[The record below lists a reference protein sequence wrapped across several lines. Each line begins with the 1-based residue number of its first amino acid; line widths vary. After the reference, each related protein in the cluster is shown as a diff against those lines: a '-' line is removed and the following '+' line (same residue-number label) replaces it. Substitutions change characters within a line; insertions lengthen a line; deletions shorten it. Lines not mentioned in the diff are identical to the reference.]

1 MARFLSSSG
10 ASSSST
16 IVSETEP
23 APVESA
29 FWFNPS
35 DYNLYI
41 CVDSQWL
48 NFATATAPEPPY
60 AITGFGSIEKGD
72 SWIVTSTNLRNAQVG
87 DTLRITAPLTQGVNI
102 SGDYV
107 ILARDLSAQNSS
119 VVQYFLTGLDTV
131 MGETPAWMA
140 SSWTPFDIELV
151 QAESVNPITLSEITD
166 QYNLALNSNYV
177 DPWDES
183 NQNYNPNISFTWS
196 TEKPYLVYEAGPWG
210 NFTYQPVYGI
220 PSVGGQIPTNSL
232 KAPGVYEFIYGSA
245 GTYRYTFSANGTL
258 TEENLSYNSA
268 KYYWHLD
275 SSGNSIGF

>member
-23 APVESA
+23 TPVEAA

-35 DYNLYI
+35 DYKLYI
-41 CVDSQWL
+41 CTDGHWL
-48 NFATATAPEPPY
+48 NFATATPPY
-60 AITGFGSIEKGD
+60 SISGLGSLEKGD
-72 SWIVTSTNLRNAQVG
+72 IWFVNSTSLRNAQVG
-87 DTLRITAPLTQGVNI
+87 ETIRITAPVTQGIDI

-107 ILARDLSAQNSS
+107 ILGRDLSAGNAS
-119 VVQYFLTGLDTV
+119 VVQYSLAGFDAV
-131 MGETPAWMA
+131 MGDTASYLA
-140 SSWTPFDIELV
+140 SSWAPFEIELI
-151 QAESVNPITLSEITD
+151 QSQSTNPITVSEITD
-166 QYNLALNSNYV
+166 QYNLALNSGYV
-177 DPWDES
+177 DPWNET
-183 NQNYNPNISFTWS
+183 NPNYNPNISFTWS
-196 TEKPYLVYEAGPWG
+196 IEKPYLVYEAGPWG

-220 PSVGGQIPTNSL
+220 PSVGGQIPANSL
-232 KAPGVYEFIYGSA
+232 KAPGVYEFVYGSA